1 MADEGM
7 VAVAEAESVET
18 PVNAEVDAGES
29 TESTGADEGQPKVKN
44 GDKQDNRRIPDA
56 IRKHIGDL
64 RRQAEDITDP
74 VAKKAELDRI
84 KFLYDTTG
92 KARGYEEVFP
102 KVSEAREVKALL
114 DSVGGREGVTQMQAT
129 LSEIEQ
135 VDRAL
140 AAGDPAV
147 ADRMW
152 DEAPDGMPKLMPALL
167 DKFAQSKPQEYEK
180 FIAPRSIGYLDQAGF
195 PQAFDRMVQLYDA
208 GKTDEAQAV
217 RNELIQWV
225 SGNRQAAQQQKQA
238 DPEVERLRAELA
250 KRDEG
255 QESQKVDAAYSSVL
269 DHAGPA
275 IDAAARPLI
284 GKLGL
289 SREENSAFRQA
300 VWDHLQQTRNAHAD
314 YKTIAPAKQRQGYE
328 KWTEYANRWTDD
340 NAEASIRAV
349 LKTPPWSRIAS
360 SKTPV
365 TAVTKSP
372 AQVSVQQGKKPDPGE
387 ILYGREG
394 ISALKKAGRWKAGY
408 KDLGDALMDGVAP
421 LIGGGI
427 RKWR

>member
-1 MADEGM
+1 MPDEGM
-7 VAVAEAESVET
+7 SAVAEAVE
-18 PVNAEVDAGES
+18 PVNAEVNAGES
-29 TESTGADEGQPKVKN
+29 TESTGADDGQPKVKEGE
-44 GDKQDNRRIPDA
+44 GDRQDNRHQPDA
-56 IRKHIGDL
+56 LKKHIADL
-64 RRQAEDITDP
+64 RRRADAITDP
-74 VAKKAELDRI
+74 VEKKAELDRI
-84 KFLYDTTG
+84 KFLYDTSG
-92 KARGYEEVFP
+92 KARGYEQQFP
-102 KVSEAREVKALL
+102 TVREAREVRALL
-114 DSVGGREGVTQMQAT
+114 ESVGGREGVTKMQAT

-135 VDRAL
+135 IDRAL
-140 AAGDPAV
+140 AAGDPSV

-152 DEAPDGMPKLMPALL
+152 DEAPDGMPKIMPALL
-167 DKFAQSKPQEYEK
+167 DKFAQGKPQEYEK

-255 QESQKVDAAYSSVL
+255 QESQKVDAAYSSVV
-269 DHAGPA
+269 DHAGTA
-275 IDAAARPLI
+275 IDTAARPLI

-289 SREENSAFRQA
+289 SREENAAFRQA
-300 VWDHLQQTRNAHAD
+300 VWNHLVETRNAHAD
-314 YKTIAPAKQRQGYE
+314 YKTIAPAKQRQGYD
-328 KWTEYANRWTDD
+328 KWTDYANRWTDD

-372 AQVSVQQGKKPDPGE
+372 TQVSVQKGTEPSPSE
-387 ILYGREG
+387 IDYGPKGLQAAR
-394 ISALKKAGRWKAGY
+394 KAGF
-408 KDLGDALMDGVAP
+408 KDLGDMLLSGQAP
-421 LIGGGI
+421 LKAGGI

>member
-1 MADEGM
+1 
-7 VAVAEAESVET
+7 
-18 PVNAEVDAGES
+18 
-29 TESTGADEGQPKVKN
+29 
-44 GDKQDNRRIPDA
+44 
-56 IRKHIGDL
+56 
-64 RRQAEDITDP
+64 
-74 VAKKAELDRI
+74 
-84 KFLYDTTG
+84 
-92 KARGYEEVFP
+92 
-102 KVSEAREVKALL
+102 
-114 DSVGGREGVTQMQAT
+114 MQAT
-129 LSEIEQ
+129 LSEIEK
-135 VDRAL
+135 VDQAL
-140 AAGDPAV
+140 AAGDPSIV
-147 ADRMW
+147 ERMW
-152 DEAPDGMPKLMPALL
+152 DEAPDGMPKIMPALL

-255 QESQKVDAAYSSVL
+255 QESQKVDAAYSSVV
-269 DHAGPA
+269 DHAGPT

-289 SREENSAFRQA
+289 SREENAAFRQA
-300 VWDHLQQTRNAHAD
+300 VWNHLQETRNAHAD
-314 YKTIAPAKQRQGYE
+314 YKTIAPAKQRQGYD

-360 SKTPV
+360 SKTSV

-372 AQVSVQQGKKPDPGE
+372 AQVSVQQGKEPSPSE
-387 ILYGREG
+387 IDYGPKGLQAAR
-394 ISALKKAGRWKAGY
+394 KAGF
-408 KDLGDALMDGVAP
+408 KDLGDMLLSGQAP
-421 LIGGGI
+421 MKSGGI

>member
-1 MADEGM
+1 MPDEGM
-7 VAVAEAESVET
+7 SAVAEAVE

-29 TESTGADEGQPKVKN
+29 TESTGADDGQPKVKE
-44 GDKQDNRRIPDA
+44 GEGERQDNRHQPDA
-56 IRKHIGDL
+56 LKKHIADL
-64 RRQAEDITDP
+64 RRRADAITDP
-74 VAKKAELDRI
+74 VEKKAEIDRI
-84 KFLYDTTG
+84 KFLYDTSG
-92 KARGYEEVFP
+92 KARGYEQQFP
-102 KVSEAREVKALL
+102 TVREAREVRALL
-114 DSVGGREGVTQMQAT
+114 ESVGGREGVTQMQAT

-140 AAGDPAV
+140 AAGDPSV

-167 DKFAQSKPQEYEK
+167 DKFAQAKPQEYEK

-208 GKTDEAQAV
+208 GKIDEAQAI

-250 KRDEG
+250 KRDQG
-255 QESQKVDAAYSSVL
+255 QESQKVDAAYSSVV
-269 DHAGPA
+269 DHAGTA

-289 SREENSAFRQA
+289 SREENAAFRQA
-300 VWDHLQQTRNAHAD
+300 VWNHLQETRNAHAD
-314 YKTIAPAKQRQGYE
+314 YKTIAPAKQRQGYD

-340 NAEASIRAV
+340 NAEASVRAV

-372 AQVSVQQGKKPDPGE
+372 AQVSVQKGTEPSPSE
-387 ILYGREG
+387 IDYGPKGLQAAR
-394 ISALKKAGRWKAGY
+394 KAGF
-408 KDLGDALMDGVAP
+408 KDLGDMLLSGQAP
-421 LIGGGI
+421 LKAGGI
-427 RKWR
+427 RRWR